1 VTAVFGLSF
10 VLLNGENEELSSIKM
25 KNMAKIAVLR

>member
-10 VLLNGENEELSSIKM
+10 VLLNRENEELSSIKM